1 MLATFVPVDG
11 VEVAS
16 SLAQVELGHL
26 DGVVGR
32 RSAEWFVTIPA
43 EVQPST
49 LTLGKIHIQGGTG
62 GDSHR
67 TVTLPRH

>member
-1 MLATFVPVDG
+1 MLATFVPLDG

-16 SLAQVELGHL
+16 SLAQIELGHL

-43 EVQPST
+43 ELQLS
-49 LTLGKIHIQGGTG
+49 TLGKIHIQGGTG
-62 GDSHR
+62 GDSHH
-67 TVTLPRH
+67 TVTVPGH